1 MIINNSDY
9 IELYCDI
16 AESLL
21 KALYDIDL
29 LRQNWSVSDLS
40 EADQNKFVECTN
52 MAIAMLE
59 QYGIGEAECI

>member
-21 KALYDIDL
+21 KAFYDIDL
-29 LRQNWSVSDLS
+29 LGQNWSVSDLS
-40 EADQNKFVECTN
+40 ETDQDKFIECTN
-52 MAIAMLE
+52 IAIAMLE
-59 QYGIGEAECI
+59 QYGIREGECI